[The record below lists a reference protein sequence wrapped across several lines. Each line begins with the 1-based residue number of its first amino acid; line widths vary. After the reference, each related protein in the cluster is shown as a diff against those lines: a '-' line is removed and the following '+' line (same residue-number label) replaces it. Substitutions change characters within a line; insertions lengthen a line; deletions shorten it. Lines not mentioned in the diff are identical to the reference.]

1 MSDQNPNDN
10 QNEREEPIVHDKRRI
25 DPETGKVREQG
36 SAADGGEADAEDL
49 AAEDLP
55 TISEDD
61 LNSLLEEA
69 MQASTA
75 SDSQGDDADAQPE
88 ESAEPASDEEHSYL
102 ADLKRVQAEYA
113 NFRRRTE
120 REKEEL
126 ADVATAKVA
135 KQLLP
140 VLDDLDR
147 ADAAGD
153 LPEGSSVQVIA
164 SKLRAAIERLGIV
177 RYGEKGEP
185 FDPQQHEAIAQ
196 LPNPE
201 VTEATIADVVEVGYR
216 IGDREI
222 RAAKVAVFVPAS

>member
-1 MSDQNPNDN
+1 MGDENPNDN
-10 QNEREEPIVHDKRRI
+10 QNEREEPIVNDKRRI
-25 DPETGKVREQG
+25 DPTTGKVRGQG
-36 SAADGGEADAEDL
+36 SAEETGEE
-49 AAEDLP
+49 LP
-55 TISEDD
+55 TISEEE
-61 LNSLLEEA
+61 LNTLLEVA
-69 MQASTA
+69 MSASAA
-75 SDSQGDDADAQPE
+75 SDSKPAADQADDAEVVA
-88 ESAEPASDEEHSYL
+88 DEEAVQDDPHGYL

-126 ADVATAKVA
+126 AALATAKAA

-153 LPEGSSVQVIA
+153 LPEGSPFQVIA
-164 SKLRAAIERLGIV
+164 SKLRASVERLGV
-177 RYGEKGEP
+177 ERYGEKGEP
-185 FDPQQHEAIAQ
+185 FDPQRHEAIAQ

-222 RAAKVAVFVPAS
+222 RAAKVAVFVPGA